1 MDNKTNRL
9 QNRPWLRRNVN
20 KLAAFLFWVAVLIG
34 YQVYIRNSGLTAI
47 QVMQQFL
54 ELMSSKYM
62 GPVIYILLYSIRPLI
77 LFPSTILTLA
87 GGFIFGPILGVL
99 YTIIASNISATIAFF
114 VGKYFG
120 LGFFKEGSRNNLV
133 QKYAE
138 RLRQNSFATVLVM
151 RFIFLP
157 YDLVNYFAGFLR
169 IRWRSFI
176 LATFLGSIP
185 GTIAFILAGASF
197 ERFEGGV
204 PQLNPA
210 TLAASIL
217 IFIGS
222 LILSRFMKKREGY
235 QNGNHSS

>member
-1 MDNKTNRL
+1 MDNNTRDSK
-9 QNRPWLRRNVN
+9 NRPWLRRNVK

-34 YQVYIRNSGLTAI
+34 YQVYIKSSGLTAI

-54 ELMSSKYM
+54 GLMSSKYV
-62 GPVIYILLYSIRPLI
+62 GPIIYILLYSIRPLI
-77 LFPSTILTLA
+77 FFPTTILTLA
-87 GGFIFGPILGVL
+87 GGFIFGPLLGVL
-99 YTIIASNISATIAFF
+99 YTVIASNISATVAFF

-120 LGFFKEGSRNNLV
+120 LGFFKEGSTNNLV
-133 QKYAE
+133 RRYAE
-138 RLRQNSFATVLVM
+138 RLRQNSFTTVLVM
-151 RFIFLP
+151 RLIFLP

-169 IRWRSFI
+169 IRWAPFI

-185 GTIAFILAGASF
+185 GTIAFVLAGASF

-204 PQLNPA
+204 PQLNPT

-222 LILSRFMKKREGY
+222 LVLSRMIKKREGN